1 MSQLL
6 LGKNSFSKLFII
18 VACPAMLVACGGNYQ
33 APVSEQGRV
42 LDVSAPEIISSS
54 SPRRETDLSQPS
66 TERRLEPPEISVSSS
81 SPNATVSVST
91 PAPREAVNESI
102 SRSSAGRGIGRRV
115 GRTATNTAASTAS
128 AVTGTAGTAGSA
140 AAAIGS
146 HLVRAGDTLFSIA
159 FQYDL
164 DFRNLALANGLQP
177 PYTIFVGQELNLAA
191 NAVNQLASVI
201 DTVGTPV
208 SGNGAARSRAT
219 SGSSGGVIR
228 QPIAGS
234 VPQQQSWNWP
244 HSGMLLN
251 RYTAGVSKGI
261 DIAGNVGDPVL
272 AAGSGDVVYSGRG
285 VQGSDNLIIIRHS
298 DRYLSAY
305 AHNSAML
312 VPEGMHVEA
321 GQKIAEVGVN
331 PAGEAMLHFE
341 IRRDGQ
347 AIDPLQYL
355 PTR

>member
-1 MSQLL
+1 ML
-6 LGKNSFSKLFII
+6 LGKNYFTRIFL
-18 VACPAMLVACGGNYQ
+18 VAGCVALLAACGGNYQ

-42 LDVSAPEIISSS
+42 LDISAPEIISSS

-66 TERRLEPPEISVSSS
+66 TERRIQPPEISASSP
-81 SPNATVSVST
+81 SPNAAVSVST
-91 PAPREAVNESI
+91 PAPREAVSESI
-102 SRSSAGRGIGRRV
+102 TRSSAGRGIGRRV
-115 GRTATNTAASTAS
+115 GRTVTNTAASTTS
-128 AVTGTAGTAGSA
+128 AAKGTAGTVGNA
-140 AAAIGS
+140 AAMIGS

-159 FQYDL
+159 FQYDM
-164 DFRNLALANGLQP
+164 DFRDLALANSLQP

-191 NAVNQLASVI
+191 NAANQLASVI

-219 SGSSGGVIR
+219 NGSSGGVIR

-234 VPQQQSWNWP
+234 VPLQPSWNWP

-272 AAGSGDVVYSGRG
+272 AASSGDVVYSGRG

-312 VPEGMHVEA
+312 VPEGTHVEV

-355 PTR
+355 PAR

>member
-6 LGKNSFSKLFII
+6 LGKNYFSRIFLI
-18 VACPAMLVACGGNYQ
+18 AGCLTLLAACGGNYQ

-42 LDVSAPEIISSS
+42 LDISAPEIISSS

-66 TERRLEPPEISVSSS
+66 TERRIQPPEVSVSSS
-81 SPNATVSVST
+81 SPSTISVST

-102 SRSSAGRGIGRRV
+102 ARSSAGRAIGRRV
-115 GRTATNTAASTAS
+115 GRTAANTAAGTAS
-128 AVTGTAGTAGSA
+128 AVVGTAGTAGNA
-140 AAAIGS
+140 AAALGS

-191 NAVNQLASVI
+191 NAANQVASVI
-201 DTVGTPV
+201 NTVGTPV

-219 SGSSGGVIR
+219 NGSSGGVIR
-228 QPIAGS
+228 QPIAGA
-234 VPQQQSWNWP
+234 VPQQQSWSWP
-244 HSGMLLN
+244 HSGMLLS
-251 RYTAGVSKGI
+251 RFSAGISKGI

-312 VPEGMHVEA
+312 VPEGMRVEA

-355 PTR
+355 PVR